1 MIIDAHQH
9 LWKYDPVRDHWIED
23 SMEVL
28 RKDFLPKD
36 LKPIL
41 DANGVAG
48 CIAVQADQSEE
59 ETEFLLKCAQENP
72 FLKGVVGWVDLRAG
86 NVEERLANY
95 SHNEYFKGV
104 RHIVQAEKDDF
115 LLNKDFQN
123 GVGKLSQYGLSY
135 DLLIYP
141 RQFPATLEMVEK
153 FPNQIFVLDHIAKPS
168 VSQKLDAEWVKNI
181 LLLSKHE
188 NVFCKISGMVTETKN
203 FEWVKS
209 DFTPY
214 LASVVSAFGTDRLL
228 YGSDW
233 PVCLLAADY
242 KEVLGII
249 VDYFQNFSTLEKSK
263 IFALNAI
270 KAYNLD
276 CI

>member
-9 LWKYDPVRDHWIED
+9 LWKYNPVRDNWIQD
-23 SMEVL
+23 SMEVI

-95 SHNEYFKGV
+95 SYNKYFKGV

-141 RQFPATLEMVEK
+141 RQFPATLEMVKK
-153 FPNQIFVLDHIAKPS
+153 FPNQIFVLDHIAKPN
-168 VSQKLDAEWVKNI
+168 VSEKLDAEWVKNI
-181 LLLSKHE
+181 HLLSKHE

-276 CI
+276 

>member
-9 LWKYDPVRDHWIED
+9 LWKYNPVRDSWIQD
-23 SMEVL
+23 SMKVI

-72 FLKGVVGWVDLRAG
+72 FLKGVVGWVDLMAG
-86 NVEERLANY
+86 NIEERLANY
-95 SHNEYFKGV
+95 SRNEYFKGV

-168 VSQKLDAEWVKNI
+168 VSEKLDAEWVKNI

-233 PVCLLAADY
+233 PVCLLAGDY
-242 KEVLGII
+242 NEVLGII
-249 VDYFQNFSTLEKSK
+249 ADYFQNFSALEKAK

-276 CI
+276 

>member
-9 LWKYDPVRDHWIED
+9 LWKYNPVRDSWITD
-23 SMEVL
+23 SMKVI

-95 SHNEYFKGV
+95 SYNKNFKGV

-141 RQFPATLEMVEK
+141 RQFPATLKMVQK
-153 FPNQIFVLDHIAKPS
+153 FPNQIFVLDHIAKPNIS
-168 VSQKLDAEWVKNI
+168 EKLDAEWVKNI
-181 LLLSKHE
+181 HLLSKHE

-214 LASVVSAFGTDRLL
+214 LGKCCQCFWD
-228 YGSDW
+228 GS
-233 PVCLLAADY
+233 
-242 KEVLGII
+242 
-249 VDYFQNFSTLEKSK
+249 FTLW
-263 IFALNAI
+263 F
-270 KAYNLD
+270 
-276 CI
+276 

>member
-9 LWKYDPVRDHWIED
+9 FWKYNPVRDSWITD
-23 SMEVL
+23 SMKVI

-41 DANGVAG
+41 DANGVDG

-72 FLKGVVGWVDLRAG
+72 FLKGVVGWVDLMAG

-95 SHNEYFKGV
+95 SRNEYFKGV

-168 VSQKLDAEWVKNI
+168 VSEKLDAEWVKNI

-242 KEVLGII
+242 REVLGII

-276 CI
+276 

>member
-9 LWKYDPVRDHWIED
+9 LWKYDPVRDNWIED

-28 RKDFLPKD
+28 REDFLPKD

-95 SHNEYFKGV
+95 SRNEYFKGV
-104 RHIVQAEKDDF
+104 RHIDQAEKDDF

-168 VSQKLDAEWVKNI
+168 VSEKLDAEWVKNI

-242 KEVLGII
+242 REVLGII

-276 CI
+276 

>member
-9 LWKYDPVRDHWIED
+9 FWKYDPVRDNWIED

-28 RKDFLPKD
+28 REDFLPKD

-48 CIAVQADQSEE
+48 CIAVQADQSEK

-72 FLKGVVGWVDLRAG
+72 FLKGVVGWVDLMAG

-95 SHNEYFKGV
+95 SRNEYFKGV

-168 VSQKLDAEWVKNI
+168 VSEKLDAEWVKNI

-276 CI
+276 

>member
-168 VSQKLDAEWVKNI
+168 VSEKLDAEWVKNI

>member
-9 LWKYDPVRDHWIED
+9 LWKYDPVRDNWIED

-28 RKDFLPKD
+28 REDFLPKD

-72 FLKGVVGWVDLRAG
+72 FLKGVVGWVDLMAG

-95 SHNEYFKGV
+95 SRNEYFKGV

-141 RQFPATLEMVEK
+141 RQFPATLEMVKK
-153 FPNQIFVLDHIAKPS
+153 FPNQIFVLDHIAKPN
-168 VSQKLDAEWVKNI
+168 VSEKLDAEWVKNI
-181 LLLSKHE
+181 HLLSKHE

-276 CI
+276 

>member
-9 LWKYDPVRDHWIED
+9 LWKYDPVRDNWIED

-95 SHNEYFKGV
+95 SRNKYFKGV

-168 VSQKLDAEWVKNI
+168 VSEKLDAEWVKNI

-276 CI
+276 

>member
-86 NVEERLANY
+86 DVEERLANY
-95 SHNEYFKGV
+95 SQNEYFKGV

-168 VSQKLDAEWVKNI
+168 VSEKLDAEWVKNI

>member
-9 LWKYDPVRDHWIED
+9 FWKYDPVRDNWIED

-28 RKDFLPKD
+28 REDFLPKD

-72 FLKGVVGWVDLRAG
+72 FLKGVVGWVDLMAG

-95 SHNEYFKGV
+95 SRNEYFKGV

-168 VSQKLDAEWVKNI
+168 VSEKLDAEWVKNI

-276 CI
+276 

>member
-48 CIAVQADQSEE
+48 CIAVQADQSEK

-72 FLKGVVGWVDLRAG
+72 FLKGVVGWVDLMAG

-95 SHNEYFKGV
+95 SRNEYFKGV

-168 VSQKLDAEWVKNI
+168 VSEKLDAEWVKNI

-276 CI
+276 

>member
-1 MIIDAHQH
+1 
-9 LWKYDPVRDHWIED
+9 
-23 SMEVL
+23 MEVL

>member
-9 LWKYDPVRDHWIED
+9 LWKYDPVRDNWIED

-28 RKDFLPKD
+28 REDFLPKD

-72 FLKGVVGWVDLRAG
+72 FLKGVVGWVDLMAG

-95 SHNEYFKGV
+95 SRNEYFKGV

-168 VSQKLDAEWVKNI
+168 VSEKLDAEWVKNI

-242 KEVLGII
+242 REVLGII

-276 CI
+276 

>member
-95 SHNEYFKGV
+95 SQNEYFKGV

-153 FPNQIFVLDHIAKPS
+153 FPNQIFVLDHIAKPN
-168 VSQKLDAEWVKNI
+168 VSEKLDPEWVKNI
-181 LLLSKHE
+181 HLLSKHE

>member
-9 LWKYDPVRDHWIED
+9 LWKYDPVRDNWIED

-28 RKDFLPKD
+28 REDFLPKD

-72 FLKGVVGWVDLRAG
+72 FLKGVVGWVDLMAG
-86 NVEERLANY
+86 NIEERLANY
-95 SHNEYFKGV
+95 SRNEYFKGV

-141 RQFPATLEMVEK
+141 RQFPATLKMVQK

-168 VSQKLDAEWVKNI
+168 VSEKLDAEWVKNI

-242 KEVLGII
+242 REVLGII

-276 CI
+276 

>member
-9 LWKYDPVRDHWIED
+9 LWKYDPVRDNWIED

-41 DANGVAG
+41 DANGVVG

-72 FLKGVVGWVDLRAG
+72 FLKGVVGWVDLMAG

-95 SHNEYFKGV
+95 SRNEYFKGV

-135 DLLIYP
+135 DLLIY
-141 RQFPATLEMVEK
+141 
-153 FPNQIFVLDHIAKPS
+153 
-168 VSQKLDAEWVKNI
+168 
-181 LLLSKHE
+181 LS
-188 NVFCKISGMVTETKN
+188 S
-203 FEWVKS
+203 
-209 DFTPY
+209 
-214 LASVVSAFGTDRLL
+214 
-228 YGSDW
+228 
-233 PVCLLAADY
+233 
-242 KEVLGII
+242 
-249 VDYFQNFSTLEKSK
+249 
-263 IFALNAI
+263 
-270 KAYNLD
+270 
-276 CI
+276 

>member
-95 SHNEYFKGV
+95 SQNEYFKGV

-168 VSQKLDAEWVKNI
+168 VSEKLDAEWVKNI
-181 LLLSKHE
+181 HLLSKHE

>member
-9 LWKYDPVRDHWIED
+9 LWKYNPVRDNWIQD
-23 SMEVL
+23 SMEVI
-28 RKDFLPKD
+28 RQDFLPKD

-48 CIAVQADQSEE
+48 CIAVQADQSEK

-72 FLKGVVGWVDLRAG
+72 FLKGVVGWVDLSAG
-86 NVEERLANY
+86 NVEERLDNY
-95 SHNEYFKGV
+95 SCNEYFKGV
-104 RHIVQAEKDDF
+104 RHVVQAEKDDF
-115 LLNKDFQN
+115 LLNKGFQN

-141 RQFPATLEMVEK
+141 RQFPATLKMVQK
-153 FPNQIFVLDHIAKPS
+153 FPNQIFVLDHIAKPNIS
-168 VSQKLDAEWVKNI
+168 EKLDAEWVKNI
-181 LLLSKHE
+181 HLLSKHE

-276 CI
+276 

>member
-9 LWKYDPVRDHWIED
+9 LWKYNPVRDNWIQD
-23 SMEVL
+23 SMEVI

-48 CIAVQADQSEE
+48 CIAVQADQSEK

-72 FLKGVVGWVDLRAG
+72 FLKGVVGWVDLSAG
-86 NVEERLANY
+86 NVEERLHNY
-95 SHNEYFKGV
+95 SCNEYVKGV
-104 RHIVQAEKDDF
+104 RHVVQAEKDDF
-115 LLNKDFQN
+115 LLNKGFQN

-141 RQFPATLEMVEK
+141 RQFPATLEMVKK
-153 FPNQIFVLDHIAKPS
+153 FPNQIFVLDHIAKPN
-168 VSQKLDAEWVKNI
+168 VSEKLDAEWVKNI
-181 LLLSKHE
+181 HLLSKHE

-242 KEVLGII
+242 KEVLGI
-249 VDYFQNFSTLEKSK
+249 VADYFQNFSALEKSK
-263 IFALNAI
+263 IFMLNAI
-270 KAYNLD
+270 KVYNLD
-276 CI
+276 

>member
-9 LWKYDPVRDHWIED
+9 LWKYDPVRDNWIED

-41 DANGVAG
+41 DANGVVG

-95 SHNEYFKGV
+95 SRNEYFKGV

-168 VSQKLDAEWVKNI
+168 VSEKLDAEWVKNI

>member
-9 LWKYDPVRDHWIED
+9 LWKYDPVRDNWIED

-28 RKDFLPKD
+28 REDFLPKD

-72 FLKGVVGWVDLRAG
+72 FLKGVVGWVDLMAG

-95 SHNEYFKGV
+95 SRNEYFKGV

-168 VSQKLDAEWVKNI
+168 VSEKLDAEWVKNI

-276 CI
+276 

>member
-95 SHNEYFKGV
+95 SQNEYFKGV

-168 VSQKLDAEWVKNI
+168 VSEKLDAEWVKNI

-214 LASVVSAFGTDRLL
+214 LASVVSAFGTDRIL

-233 PVCLLAADY
+233 PVCLLAAEY

-276 CI
+276 

>member
-9 LWKYDPVRDHWIED
+9 LWKYDPVRDNWIED

-95 SHNEYFKGV
+95 SRNEYFKGV

-168 VSQKLDAEWVKNI
+168 VSEKLDAEWVKNI

>member
-9 LWKYDPVRDHWIED
+9 LWKYDPVRDSWITD
-23 SMEVL
+23 SMKVI

-95 SHNEYFKGV
+95 SRNEYFKGV

-168 VSQKLDAEWVKNI
+168 VSEKLDAEWVKNI

>member
-9 LWKYDPVRDHWIED
+9 LWKYNPVRDSWITD
-23 SMEVL
+23 SMKVI

-95 SHNEYFKGV
+95 SYNKYFKGV

-141 RQFPATLEMVEK
+141 RQFPATLKMVQK
-153 FPNQIFVLDHIAKPS
+153 FPNQIFVLDHIAKPNIS
-168 VSQKLDAEWVKNI
+168 EKLDAEWVKNI
-181 LLLSKHE
+181 HLLSKHE

-242 KEVLGII
+242 KEVLGI
-249 VDYFQNFSTLEKSK
+249 VADYFQNFSALEKSK

-276 CI
+276 

>member
-72 FLKGVVGWVDLRAG
+72 FLKGVVGWVDLMAG

-95 SHNEYFKGV
+95 SRNEYFKGV

-168 VSQKLDAEWVKNI
+168 VSEKLDAEWVKNI

>member
-95 SHNEYFKGV
+95 SQNEYFKGV

-153 FPNQIFVLDHIAKPS
+153 LPNQIFVLDHIAKPS
-168 VSQKLDAEWVKNI
+168 VSEKLDAEWVKNI
-181 LLLSKHE
+181 HLLSKHE

-249 VDYFQNFSTLEKSK
+249 VDYFQNFSTTEKSK

>member
-9 LWKYDPVRDHWIED
+9 LWKYDPVRDNWIED

-95 SHNEYFKGV
+95 SRNEYFKGV

-168 VSQKLDAEWVKNI
+168 VSEKLDAEWVKNI

-242 KEVLGII
+242 REVLGII